1 MSGSD
6 MDRADMG
13 DKGPFDLPP
22 CAEQFIAAVVRQMRY
37 RKCARD
43 EVRRELTAHF
53 EDELRDCADAR
64 ERERRAGQLIEEFGD
79 PRLLAVLCRRAKKR
93 CRPLWAK
100 VAVRSVQAVGI
111 VVLYSLL
118 CSLRLFIGSPSLKVD
133 YLAWL
138 TDRTRAGREEALN
151 AKPYFDRAAKE
162 LAAAELLDKALRF
175 SNVRPVDMNESQ
187 REVLAEV
194 TKRNAKAFELLR
206 QGVQRPSYWVQYET
220 AVNEPLPPGMSEPPR
235 AIGALSPVGA
245 DGPSW
250 PMKDLV
256 TFADPA
262 WVFNRA
268 LYPYASGYRRLAQAF
283 HASILWRACQGDANG
298 ALDDGL
304 VLMDFGMH
312 LQGRGT
318 QTEQLVGI
326 AIEGVA
332 CGILRSLL
340 DWYSVD
346 KADLA
351 RVQSRLADL
360 YARHSTVMDVAGD
373 RAVWLAFVQRTF
385 TDDGNGNGRVLKEG
399 LPLVAG
405 DWEDGVTS
413 LLLFDYPNRREM
425 TSLIDTFLKECQL
438 ILDTEPSHPQY
449 EERKARWTALAQRSF
464 LLRIQAPAMERLVA
478 LAWRMKAGRRALLTT
493 VAIMRYGQ
501 DKGTYPSTLA
511 ALTGDGYMSELPV
524 DPYSDGAFGYRRTPD
539 GFLLYSWGENRTDE
553 GGRQGTGYNGQPRL
567 YMENG
572 DWVFWPMEVAPQTPK
587 VPARSAAEE
596 EKAAAYRAAAPLNHT
611 VRIER
616 IGSYLRLDYELIG
629 ADGKKYSL
637 WEINAQSRPAFA
649 VYQGNVRVGGDTF
662 EFG

>member
-1 MSGSD
+1 ME
-6 MDRADMG
+6 RENTP
-13 DKGPFDLPP
+13 DKRSSELPS
-22 CAEQFIAAVVRQMRY
+22 CAAQFIAGVVRKMRY
-37 RKCARD
+37 RKRIRQ
-43 EVRRELTAHF
+43 EVREELTVHF
-53 EDELRDCADAR
+53 EDELRGCTGAD
-64 ERERRAGQLIEEFGD
+64 EREQRARRLIEEFGD
-79 PRLLAVLCRRAKKR
+79 PGLLAALCRRAKKR

-100 VAVRSVQAVGI
+100 VAIRSVQAVGI
-111 VVLYSLL
+111 LVVYSLL

-138 TDRTRAGREEALN
+138 TDRTRAGREETLN
-151 AKPYFDRAAKE
+151 AKPYFDEAAKA
-162 LAAAELLDKALRF
+162 LVDTELLDKALRF
-175 SNVRPVDMNESQ
+175 SYVRPADMNNSQ
-187 REVLAEV
+187 REVLAEIV
-194 TKRNAKAFELLR
+194 GQNAEAFELLR
-206 QGVQRPSYWVQYET
+206 QGVKRPSYWVQYET
-220 AVNEPLPPGMSEPPR
+220 AVNEPLPSGMSEPPR

-245 DGPSW
+245 DGPSRS
-250 PMKDLV
+250 MKDLI

-262 WVFNRA
+262 WAFNRA
-268 LYPYASGYRRLAQAF
+268 LYTYASGYRRLAQAF
-283 HASILWRACQGDANG
+283 HASILWRACQGDING

-326 AIEGVA
+326 AVEGMA

-340 DWYSVD
+340 DWYSVG

-360 YARHSTVMDVAGD
+360 YARHSTVMDVTGD

-399 LPLVAG
+399 LPLAAG

-425 TSLIDTFLKECQL
+425 TSLIDAFLRGYQL

-464 LLRIQAPAMERLVA
+464 LLRIQAPAMERVAA
-478 LAWRMKAGRRALLTT
+478 LAWRMKTGRQALLTT
-493 VAIMRYGQ
+493 VAIMRYAQ
-501 DKGTYPSTLA
+501 DKGSYPSTLA
-511 ALTGDGYMSELPV
+511 ALTADGYMSELPV

-539 GFLLYSWGENRTDE
+539 GFLLYSWGENQTDD

-572 DWVFWPMEVAPQTPK
+572 DWVFWPVEVAPQTPK
-587 VPARSAAEE
+587 AAAQSVMKE
-596 EKAAAYRAAAPLNHT
+596 EKAAACRAAAPLNHT

-616 IGSYLRLDYELIG
+616 IGSYLNLDYELIG

-637 WEINAQSRPAFA
+637 WEINDRSRPAFA
-649 VYQGNVRVGGDTF
+649 VYQGDAKIGGDTF